1 MLNMEPVADATVD
14 AGLFPDESVAEPAN
28 LGCALNRTAIQLR
41 ELLQRIEIL
50 IDEQH
55 EHAKATHDVDEMQRL
70 TDADPYRWIADAKH
84 SLQAGIM
91 FAQRAVVQP
100 TGF

>member
-1 MLNMEPVADATVD
+1 MDHRKDQSE
-14 AGLFPDESVAEPAN
+14 AGQGAECLARDIR
-28 LGCALNRTAIQLR
+28 AKAEELR
-41 ELLQRIEIL
+41 DLVKRIEL
-50 IDEQH
+50 AIDEQH

-91 FAQRAVVQP
+91 FAERAVSQ
-100 TGF
+100 TTSF